1 MKGQPYGACQTVTAL
16 ASGRRPQRP
25 IVAGSPRRTRD
36 VFRTGNPGEASSVT
50 DAHNWAFRVTQ
61 KRQPDHLQAAQNRQ
75 GGCGRP
81 RTRGGPSLSVG
92 PGQSMALRF
101 VERNLGPVPEWE
113 SLYRAYRAAN
123 SQVTSPCTALHLPLK
138 CHSNATQSKEIL
150 GFIFEKRS

>member
-25 IVAGSPRRTRD
+25 IAAGSPRRTRD

-75 GGCGRP
+75 
-81 RTRGGPSLSVG
+81 
-92 PGQSMALRF
+92 
-101 VERNLGPVPEWE
+101 
-113 SLYRAYRAAN
+113 AY
-123 SQVTSPCTALHLPLK
+123 SYSLPLLVPA
-138 CHSNATQSKEIL
+138 CLFLDGPADLPQMPPE
-150 GFIFEKRS
+150 GV